1 MSAQTYAHFPKEFQR
16 NLIKELD
23 KRFWIILMICFVVY
37 NSFILYMRG
46 QVYVPSLEDQQKYL
60 QTLYRVKPEAIVK
73 AVEKPKTEEEKRK
86 EEEKKEKEII
96 EKVEK
101 VRKERAAMSDE
112 QKATKRTELK
122 KARSDKASSS
132 RQKAAS
138 MFAAAGASRGGGAVG
153 RGGSKA
159 RGGGQEFKGI
169 VGSSRGITSG
179 GRGTMGG
186 VSKIISGSSVDE
198 AAGAIEITDVEAG
211 ELEAGDL
218 GGGLEME
225 EISEVSGAGAKNE
238 LRSAESLNAVIQTKQ
253 GSIQRCFE
261 KERKKD
267 PQLNG
272 RVTIRFTILAG
283 GSVDRVTIRGRWSNP
298 RFGKAVEECVRKR
311 VESWRFDPIDQGDV
325 TIEFPL
331 SFY

>member
-1 MSAQTYAHFPKEFQR
+1 MPAVAYAHFPKEFHR
-16 NLIKELD
+16 NIIKELD
-23 KRFWIILMICFVVY
+23 QRFWTIFLICFVII
-37 NSFILYMRG
+37 NSFALYMKDK
-46 QVYVPSLEDQQKYL
+46 VFVPSIEDQQKYMA
-60 QTLYRVKPEAIVK
+60 TLYRVKPEPIVAI
-73 AVEKPKTEEEKRK
+73 EKPKSEEEKRK
-86 EEEKKEKEII
+86 EEEKKEEEVK

-101 VRKERAAMSDE
+101 VRKERASQSDE
-112 QKATKRTELK
+112 QKAAKRSELK
-122 KARSDKASSS
+122 KARSERAASS

-138 MFAAAGASRGGGAVG
+138 MFAAAGASRGGKAVG

-159 RGGGQEFKGI
+159 RGSGKEFRGI

-186 VSKIISGSSVDE
+186 VSKVISGSSVDE

-225 EISEVSGAGAKNE
+225 EISEVAGAGAKNE
-238 LRSAESLNAVIQTKQ
+238 KRSAESLNAVIQTKQ

-272 RVTIRFTILAG
+272 RVTIKFTILADG
-283 GSVDRVTIRGRWSNP
+283 TVDRVTIRGRWSNP

-311 VESWRFDPIDQGDV
+311 VESWRFDPIDQGNV